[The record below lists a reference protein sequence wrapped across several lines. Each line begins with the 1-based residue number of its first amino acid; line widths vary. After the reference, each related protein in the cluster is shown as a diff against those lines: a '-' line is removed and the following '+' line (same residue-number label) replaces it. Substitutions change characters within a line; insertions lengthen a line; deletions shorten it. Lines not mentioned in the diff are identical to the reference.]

1 MPSYK
6 NTLTPQEI
14 ADIVSYLSSLRT
26 TPAAPAGRGGPGR

>member
-14 ADIVSYLSSLRT
+14 ADIVSYLSTLRT
-26 TPAAPAGRGGPGR
+26 TPSPPVGPGSVR

>member
-14 ADIVSYLSSLRT
+14 ADIVSYLSSLRASAST
-26 TPAAPAGRGGPGR
+26 VAPTGR